1 MVSKRFKLLFLGLL
15 FLFSLPGTLQ
25 AQRMTPQSLNFGSVP
40 DFTTSSLQVTMLN
53 AGPWPLTIRSIK
65 VPSNY
70 SETITQTLNNCRPQG
85 AIAVINPNSS
95 CTMTVTFAPVTQ
107 GTLSGSIQV
116 TSDTNG
122 VNSSSSVAVTGVGAA
137 ALTGYI
143 NPKYVVVSV
152 VYAPPGGN
160 SFVNYSTSNLVS
172 NTQTVTH
179 TFSNSVT
186 KSVSVTSPGGIFG
199 FFGGTRST
207 SSSTTLTQQSQDA
220 TSVTASY
227 TNTSTLQLFGP
238 GSNNNCGPEAGDF
251 VGIDHNC
258 DLIKVWVNPV
268 MLFTLVGPGGSSVQW
283 NGYGSSELDPVAP
296 IHIVDVLVGCLNGHL
311 AANDSRCSPA
321 LGQFQRSWAV
331 NETWPA
337 GEGPGLTATD
347 LSNILAA
354 DPWGQCASNAPIG
367 AGSCPTYTTPGFVLL
382 PPQFTL
388 SSQANVPYHQGASQ
402 SGWSVSTTNTTTQ
415 SQESTTTRS
424 QTFGIEDAFT
434 GTGWLSGF
442 SAKVASSRTLTTAY
456 EVQNSTTHTGTFTGM
471 ANITGPA
478 CTGNPCN
485 PAYPP
490 SPQTYGQ
497 ATELNIF
504 VDNFFGTFAFLP
516 AAYN

>member
-1 MVSKRFKLLFLGLL
+1 MVSKRFKLFVGLL
-15 FLFSLPGTLQ
+15 FLFSMPAILR

-122 VNSSSSVAVTGVGAA
+122 VNSSSSVAVTGIGAP

-143 NPKYVVVSV
+143 NPKYIVVSV
-152 VYAPPGGN
+152 VYAPPGSN
-160 SFVNYSTSNLVS
+160 SFVNYSTSALVS
-172 NTQTVTH
+172 STHTVTH
-179 TFSNSVT
+179 TFSSSVT
-186 KSVSVTSPGGIFG
+186 TSVSVTGPGGIFA
-199 FFGGTRST
+199 FFGGTRS
-207 SSSTTLTQQSQDA
+207 SSFSNTLTQQSQDA

-227 TNTSTLQLFGP
+227 TNTSSLQLFGP
-238 GSNNNCGPEAGDF
+238 GPNNNCGSEAGDF

-268 MLFTLVGPGGSSVQW
+268 MLFTLVGPGGSGVQW
-283 NGYGSSELDPVAP
+283 NGYGSSGLDSVAP

-311 AANDSRCSPA
+311 AATDSRCAPA
-321 LGQFQRSWAV
+321 FGEFQRTWAA
-331 NETWPA
+331 NENWPA
-337 GEGPGLTATD
+337 GEGPGLTAND
-347 LSNILAA
+347 FSNILAA
-354 DPWGQCASNAPIG
+354 DPWGQCAANAPIG
-367 AGSCPTYTTPGFVLL
+367 SSTCPTYSTPGFVLL

-388 SSQANVPYHQGASQ
+388 SSQTNIPYRQGTAQ
-402 SGWSVSTTNTTTQ
+402 TGLSVSTTSSTTQ
-415 SQESTTTRS
+415 SQESKTTHS
-424 QTFGIEDAFT
+424 QTYGIEDAFT
-434 GTGWLSGF
+434 GTGFLMGF
-442 SAKVASSRTLTTAY
+442 AAKVGVSRTLTTAY

-485 PAYPP
+485 PSYPP
-490 SPQTYGQ
+490 SPQTYGE